1 MPGLKLQVTTAG
13 RAALVNAP
21 NTGTN
26 SVLIS
31 HVGIANAPFS
41 ASATLTA
48 LPGEIKRVAAV
59 GGTITADDTI
69 HVSIRDESDAVYDC
83 YGFGLYLSN
92 GTLFAV
98 YSQPTLLLGKAAA
111 AMMLLAL
118 DAVFADID
126 VQQIT
131 FGGTNFTDP
140 AATTDVAGIVELAT
154 EEEAAAGNDK
164 IRVITAWL
172 LKKILDARLG
182 AGAPSAFV
190 RGLLGVTSAALLRTA
205 LELKGAALKDEGA
218 GNNLD
223 ADKLD
228 GQHGAYYRAWE
239 NLTGIPATAS
249 AWPSWDQVGNK
260 PQTFT
265 PTDHSHANYVVK
277 TGDVMTGQLTVA
289 RLGINVSGGA
299 QGAFDALVSASG
311 RVLMRDYGN
320 GTPVLDFVNAANNS
334 WVAGRIRTGGNAL
347 YLETTQVAVSGAGS
361 FAGSLHA
368 DSLGSASGYFISKS
382 NVTVLGADGGAS
394 IYLRPNGAFNSTA
407 EAVLNTAGTLS
418 LRSTVS
424 QPGYGVNSFA
434 CLSSGSF
441 GGGFGLIDGGYNIGL
456 WSENGHLRIGMAT
469 NNGALQQR
477 MGLTT
482 SGALS
487 AVGGFDFGSS
497 RKLKNIIG
505 ALPYGLAE
513 VEQVTTLLGRYKEQ
527 YNPDGRMRLFF
538 DAEQL
543 LELMPETVDAHGVSF
558 DGELVPSV
566 HIDQLLPVAFNA
578 IKQLSTAVRR
588 LQADLADLRPIH

>member
-13 RAALVNAP
+13 RSALVNAP

-26 SVLIS
+26 PVQIS
-31 HVGIANAPFS
+31 HAGLVNAPFNVS
-41 ASATLTA
+41 AALTA

-69 HVSIRDESDAVYDC
+69 HVSIRDDSDAVYDC

-98 YSQPTLLLGKAAA
+98 YSQPALLLGKAAA
-111 AMMLLAL
+111 AMLLLAV

-126 VQQIT
+126 VKQIS
-131 FGGTNFTDP
+131 FGATNFTDP

-154 EEEAAAGNDK
+154 EEEATAGNDK

-182 AGAPSAFV
+182 AGSPSAFI
-190 RGLLGVTSAALLRTA
+190 RGLLGVTSAALLRAA

-239 NLTGIPATAS
+239 NLTGVPSTAV

-277 TGDVMTGQLTVA
+277 TGDVMTGQLTVP
-289 RLGINVSGGA
+289 RLAINLSGGA
-299 QGAFDALVSASG
+299 QGAFDAVVSAAG
-311 RVLMRDYGN
+311 RVLMRDYNN
-320 GTPVLDFVNAANNS
+320 GTPVIDFVNTTNNA
-334 WVAGRIRTGGNAL
+334 WVAGRIRTATNPL
-347 YLETTQVAVSGAGS
+347 YLETAQVAVTGAGS
-361 FAGSLHA
+361 FGGSVNA
-368 DSLGSASGYFISKS
+368 DSFGSASGYFISKS
-382 NVTVLGADGGAS
+382 NVTILGAERGAS
-394 IYLRPNGAFNSTA
+394 IYLRPNGAFSATA
-407 EAVLNTAGTLS
+407 EAVLNTAGS
-418 LRSTVS
+418 LMLQPTVS
-424 QPGYGVNSFA
+424 SPGNGINSFA
-434 CLSSGSF
+434 HLSSGSY
-441 GGGFGLIDGGYNIGL
+441 GGGFGLIDGSYNIGF

-469 NNGALQQR
+469 YNGSLQQR
-477 MGLTT
+477 MGLNT

-513 VEQVTTLLGRYKEQ
+513 VERVTTLLGRYKEQ
-527 YNPDGRMRLFF
+527 YNPDGRVRLFF

-543 LELMPETVDAHGVSF
+543 LEVMPETVDAHGVSF

>member
-26 SVLIS
+26 PVLIS

-41 ASATLTA
+41 VSAALTA

-59 GGTITADDTI
+59 GGTVTADDTI

-111 AMMLLAL
+111 AMLLLAL

-126 VQQIT
+126 VKQIT
-131 FGGTNFTDP
+131 FGATNFTDP
-140 AATTDVAGIVELAT
+140 AATTEVAGIVELAT
-154 EEEAAAGNDK
+154 EDEAAAGTDK

-172 LKKILDARLG
+172 LQKILDARLG

-190 RGLLGVTSAALLRTA
+190 RGLLGLTSAALLRTA

-265 PTDHSHANYVVK
+265 PTDHSHANYVAK
-277 TGDVMTGQLTVA
+277 TGDVMTGQLTVP
-289 RLGINVSGGA
+289 RLAINVSGGA
-299 QGAFDALVSASG
+299 QGAFDAVVSASG
-311 RVLMRDYGN
+311 RVLMRDYN
-320 GTPVLDFVNAANNS
+320 DGTPVIDFVNTQNNA

-347 YLETTQVAVSGAGS
+347 YLETTQVAVTGAGS
-361 FAGSLHA
+361 FG
-368 DSLGSASGYFISKS
+368 
-382 NVTVLGADGGAS
+382 
-394 IYLRPNGAFNSTA
+394 
-407 EAVLNTAGTLS
+407 
-418 LRSTVS
+418 
-424 QPGYGVNSFA
+424 
-434 CLSSGSF
+434 
-441 GGGFGLIDGGYNIGL
+441 
-456 WSENGHLRIGMAT
+456 
-469 NNGALQQR
+469 
-477 MGLTT
+477 
-482 SGALS
+482 
-487 AVGGFDFGSS
+487 
-497 RKLKNIIG
+497 
-505 ALPYGLAE
+505 
-513 VEQVTTLLGRYKEQ
+513 
-527 YNPDGRMRLFF
+527 
-538 DAEQL
+538 
-543 LELMPETVDAHGVSF
+543 
-558 DGELVPSV
+558 
-566 HIDQLLPVAFNA
+566 
-578 IKQLSTAVRR
+578 
-588 LQADLADLRPIH
+588 

>member
-26 SVLIS
+26 PVLIS
-31 HVGIANAPFS
+31 HVGLANAPFS
-41 ASATLTA
+41 ASAALTA
-48 LPGEIKRVAAV
+48 LPSEIKRLAAV
-59 GGTITADDTI
+59 GGTVTADDTI

-98 YSQPTLLLGKAAA
+98 YSQQTLLLGKAAA
-111 AMMLLAL
+111 AMMLLAV

-126 VQQIT
+126 VKQIA
-131 FGGTNFTDP
+131 FGATNFTDP
-140 AATTDVAGIVELAT
+140 AATTEVAGIVELAS
-154 EEEAAAGNDK
+154 EDEAAAGTDK

-172 LKKILDARLG
+172 LKKVLDARLG
-182 AGAPSAFV
+182 AGAPSAFI
-190 RGLLGVTSAALLRTA
+190 RGLLGLTSAALLRTA
-205 LELKGAALKDEGA
+205 LELKGAALRDEGA

-228 GQHGAYYRAWE
+228 GQHGTYYRAWE
-239 NLTGIPATAS
+239 NLTGVPATAS
-249 AWPSWDQVGNK
+249 AWPSWDQVANK
-260 PQTFT
+260 PQTFI
-265 PTDHSHANYVVK
+265 PSDHSHANYVAK
-277 TGDVMTGQLTVA
+277 AGDVMTGQLTA
-289 RLGINVSGGA
+289 PRLGINISGGA
-299 QGAFDALVSASG
+299 QGAFDALVSSAG

-320 GTPVLDFVNAANNS
+320 GTPVLDFVNAANNA
-334 WVAGRIRTGGNAL
+334 WVAGRIRTGGNPL
-347 YLETTQVAVSGAGS
+347 HLETTQVAVSGAGS
-361 FAGSLHA
+361 FAGSMHA

-382 NVTVLGADGGAS
+382 NVTVLGAEGGAS

-407 EAVLNTAGTLS
+407 EAVLNTAGS
-418 LRSTVS
+418 LLLRPTVS
-424 QPGYGVNSFA
+424 QPGNGINSFA
-434 CLSSGSF
+434 HLSSGSF
-441 GGGFGLIDGGYNIGL
+441 GGGFGLIDGAYNIGF
-456 WSENGHLRIGMAT
+456 WSENGYLRIGMAT

-477 MGLTT
+477 MGLTP

-527 YNPDGRMRLFF
+527 YNPDGRVRLFF

-543 LELMPETVDAHGVSF
+543 LEVMPETVDAHGVSF

>member
-1 MPGLKLQVTTAG
+1 
-13 RAALVNAP
+13 
-21 NTGTN
+21 
-26 SVLIS
+26 
-31 HVGIANAPFS
+31 APFS
-41 ASATLTA
+41 VSAALTA
-48 LPGEIKRVAAV
+48 LPGEIKRLAAV
-59 GGTITADDTI
+59 GGSITADDTI

-98 YSQPTLLLGKAAA
+98 YSQPALLLGKAAA
-111 AMMLLAL
+111 AMLLLAL

-126 VQQIT
+126 VKQIS
-131 FGGTNFTDP
+131 FGATNFTDP
-140 AATTDVAGIVELAT
+140 AATTEMAGIVELAT
-154 EEEAAAGNDK
+154 EEEASVGNDK

-182 AGAPSAFV
+182 AGSPSAFI
-190 RGLLGVTSAALLRTA
+190 RGLLGVTSAALLRAA
-205 LELKGAALKDEGA
+205 LELKGAALKDEGS

-239 NLTGIPATAS
+239 NLTGVPATAV

-277 TGDVMTGQLTVA
+277 TGDVMTGQLTVP
-289 RLGINVSGGA
+289 RLAINLSGGG
-299 QGAFDALVSASG
+299 QGAFDAVVSGGG
-311 RVLMRDYGN
+311 RVLMRDFGN
-320 GTPVLDFVNAANNS
+320 GTPVMDFVNTTNS
-334 WVAGRIRTGGNAL
+334 AWVAGRIRTGNNPL
-347 YLETTQVAVSGAGS
+347 YLETNQITVTGAGT
-361 FAGSLHA
+361 FVGSVNA
-368 DSLGSASGYFISKS
+368 DSFGSASGYFISKS
-382 NVTVLGADGGAS
+382 NVTIIGAEGGAS
-394 IYLRPNGAFNSTA
+394 VYLRPNGAFSATA
-407 EAVLNTAGTLS
+407 EAVLNTAGS
-418 LRSTVS
+418 LVLHPTVS
-424 QPGYGVNSFA
+424 HPGNGINSFA
-434 CLSSGSF
+434 HLSSGSF
-441 GGGFGLIDGGYNIGL
+441 GGGFGLIDGGYNIGF

-469 NNGALQQR
+469 YNGTLQQR

-527 YNPDGRMRLFF
+527 YNPDGRVRLFF

>member
-26 SVLIS
+26 PVLIS

-41 ASATLTA
+41 VSAALTA

-59 GGTITADDTI
+59 GGTVTADDTI

-111 AMMLLAL
+111 AMLLLAL

-126 VQQIT
+126 VKQIT
-131 FGGTNFTDP
+131 FGATNFTDP
-140 AATTDVAGIVELAT
+140 AATTEVAGIVELAT
-154 EEEAAAGNDK
+154 EDEAAAGTDK

-172 LKKILDARLG
+172 LQKILDARLG

-190 RGLLGVTSAALLRTA
+190 RGLLGLTSAALLRTA

-265 PTDHSHANYVVK
+265 PTDHSHANYVAK
-277 TGDVMTGQLTVA
+277 TGDVMTGQLTVP
-289 RLGINVSGGA
+289 RLAINVSGGA
-299 QGAFDALVSASG
+299 QGAFDAVVSASG
-311 RVLMRDYGN
+311 RVLMRDYN
-320 GTPVLDFVNAANNS
+320 DGTPVIDFVNTQNNA

-347 YLETTQVAVSGAGS
+347 YLETTQVAVTGAGS
-361 FAGSLHA
+361 FGRSVHA
-368 DSLGSASGYFISKS
+368 DS
-382 NVTVLGADGGAS
+382 
-394 IYLRPNGAFNSTA
+394 
-407 EAVLNTAGTLS
+407 
-418 LRSTVS
+418 
-424 QPGYGVNSFA
+424 
-434 CLSSGSF
+434 
-441 GGGFGLIDGGYNIGL
+441 
-456 WSENGHLRIGMAT
+456 
-469 NNGALQQR
+469 
-477 MGLTT
+477 
-482 SGALS
+482 
-487 AVGGFDFGSS
+487 
-497 RKLKNIIG
+497 
-505 ALPYGLAE
+505 
-513 VEQVTTLLGRYKEQ
+513 
-527 YNPDGRMRLFF
+527 
-538 DAEQL
+538 
-543 LELMPETVDAHGVSF
+543 
-558 DGELVPSV
+558 
-566 HIDQLLPVAFNA
+566 
-578 IKQLSTAVRR
+578 
-588 LQADLADLRPIH
+588 